1 MNRYL
6 VLGIIL
12 IVAGTF
18 CMSQLITYRSLII
31 LGVVLN
37 GLGILSMTKGSSIA
51 SDKSKTEIIDTINH
65 FREEIKHAKEKSG
78 SSESLKE
85 IEIYENE
92 FNEWADDFLKNVES
106 KQIAKKKSEILLR
119 EKEIKLS
126 KQWRHIYEYLME
138 VIYHMIVAFNKKST
152 SMIEFIFSEL
162 PRNLFTEEAESYRGL
177 LIFDDNNAWAI
188 EFQIKRPY
196 KCDEIPNVVLKFF
209 HGEHVGQ
216 RVIERV
222 EGLPS
227 EFLLLSFNLDEKCI
241 TLLKSN
247 SNLYVGD
254 VKDSYSIERDKYK
267 DEIKELFKT
276 LIEYQ
281 LISLR

>member
-1 MNRYL
+1 MNKYL
-6 VLGIIL
+6 ALGIIL
-12 IVAGTF
+12 IVVGTF
-18 CMSQLITYRSLII
+18 CMSQVTTYGSLII

-37 GLGILSMTKGSSIA
+37 GLGILSMTKGSSIT
-51 SDKSKTEIIDTINH
+51 SDKSKTEIIDRINH
-65 FREEIKHAKEKSG
+65 FREEIKRAKEKSG
-78 SSESLKE
+78 SSESLKG

-106 KQIAKKKSEILLR
+106 RQIAKKKSEILLR

-152 SMIEFIFSEL
+152 SMVEFIFSEL
-162 PRNLFTEEAESYRGL
+162 PRNLFTEETESYRGC
-177 LIFDDNNAWAI
+177 LIFDDNNAWTI
-188 EFQIKRPY
+188 KFQIKRPY
-196 KCDEIPNVVLKFF
+196 KCDGIPSVVLNFF

-216 RVIERV
+216 RVRERV
-222 EGLPS
+222 ERFSSG
-227 EFLLLSFNLDEKCI
+227 FLLLSFNLDKKCI
-241 TLLKSN
+241 ELHKID

-254 VKDSYSIERDKYK
+254 VKDSYSIERNKYK

-281 LISLR
+281 LISLQ